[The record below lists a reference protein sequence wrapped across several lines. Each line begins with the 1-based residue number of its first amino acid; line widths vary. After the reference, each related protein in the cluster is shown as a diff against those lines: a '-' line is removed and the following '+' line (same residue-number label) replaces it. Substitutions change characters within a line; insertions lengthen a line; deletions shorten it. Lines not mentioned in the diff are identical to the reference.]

1 MKNPKLLRHIALYG
15 ISLPTFA
22 VSPAVAKATVY
33 MPSHIAARM
42 LGGRAPRAADI
53 ANDETAKLGDS
64 ATDTSRAAMAKVRP
78 MRHLCRTSP
87 SPSPSPI
94 QNQSAGAFRCGTMT
108 IVCFSQLTYQRRP
121 PGG

>member
-42 LGGRAPRAADI
+42 LGGRAPRSGDI
-53 ANDETAKLGDS
+53 ASDQAS
-64 ATDTSRAAMAKVRP
+64 AESESSSDTSHAA
-78 MRHLCRTSP
+78 
-87 SPSPSPI
+87 
-94 QNQSAGAFRCGTMT
+94 
-108 IVCFSQLTYQRRP
+108 
-121 PGG
+121 